1 MTYTFEIYCIE
12 PEDIKNEN
20 SFSKALS
27 FSDNLWNGNE
37 PIEKNEGNISLTQ
50 EQLNISLTI
59 MPLDTEKMVTDYIE
73 TAFIVTVTSD
83 NFENLE
89 SFRIRILKHLKAK
102 LGFTHLRVLR
112 DDISTKIANDLY
124 PKINEIENLL
134 RRYLT
139 KFFLQRIGIKWWE
152 VSANSKML
160 DKVKLRQKD
169 RRDEFTN
176 YISTDIEYADFDD
189 LGTLIYKQSSGF
201 NKPEKALEELLLIN
215 SLEKLEEFKSEL
227 KGNYIKYFKENFQQK
242 NFEKLWIEL
251 FVIRNKVAHQGTFY
265 ATELERGNMLYEQLK
280 EIITSAEDKID
291 EVVLSIEDKV
301 ALRNRSIDILT
312 EEQEESNE
320 HITTSQGKEKQLRE
334 TNIGVTVVGKIDLP
348 EKRNVTYRG
357 HTVLT
362 EEELF
367 QQLEEAEEIET
378 NEFIGLKWFVTQFLA
393 DRNFSIGFSYSLIN
407 ILAEKGELEL
417 YDVPAYRGYD
427 IKAIRKTIKNES

>member
-12 PEDIKNEN
+12 PEDIKNEI

-27 FSDNLWNGNE
+27 FSDSLWNGKE
-37 PIEKNEGNISLTQ
+37 PIENTEGTVSLTQ
-50 EQLNISLTI
+50 EELGISLTI
-59 MPLDTEKMVTDYIE
+59 MPLDTDKMVTDYIE

-83 NFENLE
+83 NFKNLE

-102 LGFTHLRVLR
+102 LGFAHLRVLK

-160 DKVKLRQKD
+160 EKVKMRQKD
-169 RRDEFTN
+169 RKDEFTN

-201 NKPEKALEELLLIN
+201 NKPEKALEELLSID
-215 SLEKLEEFKSEL
+215 SLEKFEEFKAEL
-227 KGNYIKYFKENFQQK
+227 KGNYVKYFKENFQK
-242 NFEKLWIEL
+242 RNFEKLWVEL
-251 FVIRNKVAHQGTFY
+251 FSIRNKVAHQGTFY
-265 ATELERGNMLYEQLK
+265 GNELDRGESLYQELK

-291 EVVLSIEDKV
+291 EVVLSLEDKV
-301 ALRNRSIDILT
+301 ALRNRSIDMLT
-312 EEQEESNE
+312 EEEDDN
-320 HITTSQGKEKQLRE
+320 IDIAEKQGSTQRSE
-334 TNIGVTVVGKIDLP
+334 NSSDIGVKVVGKIDLS

-367 QQLEEAEEIET
+367 KQLEEAEEIES

-407 ILAEKGELEL
+407 ILAEKGDLEL
-417 YDVPAYRGYD
+417 YDVPAYGGYD
-427 IKAIRKTIKNES
+427 IKAIRKIEKN

>member
-1 MTYTFEIYCIE
+1 MKYTFEIYCIE
-12 PEDIKNEN
+12 PEDIKNEM

-27 FSDNLWNGNE
+27 FSDSLWNGKE
-37 PIEKNEGNISLTQ
+37 PIEVNEGNISLKQ
-50 EQLNISLTI
+50 DVLGISLTI
-59 MPLDTEKMVTDYIE
+59 MPLDTDKMVTDYIE

-83 NFENLE
+83 NFESLE

-102 LGFTHLRVLR
+102 LGFNHLRVLK

-160 DKVKLRQKD
+160 EKVKMRQKD

-201 NKPEKALEELLLIN
+201 NKPEKALEELLSID
-215 SLEKLEEFKSEL
+215 SLEKFEEFKAEL
-227 KGNYIKYFKENFQQK
+227 KGNYVKYFKENFQQK
-242 NFEKLWIEL
+242 NFEKLWVEL
-251 FVIRNKVAHQGTFY
+251 FGIRNKVAHQGTFY
-265 ATELERGNMLYEQLK
+265 VQELERGNVLYEELK
-280 EIITSAEDKID
+280 QIISTAEDRID

-312 EEQEESNE
+312 EEQGDGTIES
-320 HITTSQGKEKQLRE
+320 TTEKPSNQE
-334 TNIGVTVVGKIDLP
+334 DTNTIIGPKVVGKIDLP
-348 EKRNVTYRG
+348 EKRNITYRG
-357 HTVLT
+357 HAVLT

-367 QQLEEAEEIET
+367 KQLEDAEEIES
-378 NEFIGLKWFVTQFLA
+378 NEFIGLKWFVTHFLA
-393 DRNFSIGFSYSLIN
+393 DRNYSIGFSYSLIN

-417 YDVPAYRGYD
+417 YDVAAYGGYD
-427 IKAIRKTIKNES
+427 IKAIRKTR

>member
-1 MTYTFEIYCIE
+1 MIYTFEIYCIE
-12 PEDIKNEN
+12 PEDIKNVKA
-20 SFSKALS
+20 FSKALS

-37 PIEKNEGNISLTQ
+37 PIEKNESNISLTQ
-50 EQLNISLTI
+50 EDLGISLTI
-59 MPLDTEKMVTDYIE
+59 MPLDTDKMVTDYIE

-102 LGFTHLRVLR
+102 LGFDHLRVLR

-201 NKPEKALEELLLIN
+201 NKPEQALEELLSIDT
-215 SLEKLEEFKSEL
+215 LEKFEEFKSEL
-227 KGNYIKYFKENFQQK
+227 KGNYIKYFKENFQEK
-242 NFEKLWIEL
+242 NFEKLWVEL
-251 FVIRNKVAHQGTFY
+251 FGIRNKVAHHGTFY
-265 ATELERGNMLYEQLK
+265 LHELERGFTLYDQLK
-280 EIITSAEDKID
+280 AIITSAEDKID

-312 EEQEESNE
+312 EEQEDNTVNK
-320 HITTSQGKEKQLRE
+320 TTSFNRDEHSKGS
-334 TNIGVTVVGKIDLP
+334 NIGVTIVGKIDLP
-348 EKRNVTYRG
+348 EKRNVTYKG

-367 QQLEEAEEIET
+367 HLLQEAEEIES

-417 YDVPAYRGYD
+417 YDVQAYGGYD
-427 IKAIRKTIKNES
+427 IKAIRKK